1 MRKDVFPVTWFRRF
15 KTLLFYPFFKVVI
28 PLVIVFSLL
37 PQFVPIIYT
46 FQLNAVLIAVLFA
59 VSLNLLIGYG
69 GMISFGHAAYY
80 SLAAYTTALLFKNHS
95 VSFPL
100 AIAAGP
106 IVALLGAVIFGF
118 FAVRAG
124 GTYFLMLTLAFAQLT
139 FAVIYQS
146 YDLTNGD
153 DGISGL
159 LLQGLLGNPIN
170 YYYFSLIIVVIC
182 LMLIY
187 GVLHSPFGYT
197 LQAIRDNPTRV
208 EALGVPIKR
217 YKLLAFAI
225 AGFFGGVAGSLFVFF
240 NGQVSPQV
248 AFWTQSAEPFM
259 AVIIGGST
267 SFFGPVVGAALYTFM
282 GTQLARLT
290 QYSLLIVGIVVL
302 AIGLFFPKG
311 IVGSI
316 AELRIFRRGE
326 NRSDDNNTTGI
337 GIKKGQQSVWRGL
350 GR

>member
-1 MRKDVFPVTWFRRF
+1 MTWSRRF
-15 KTLLFYPFFKVVI
+15 KTLLSYPLVKVVI
-28 PLVIVFSLL
+28 PLIIVFSLL

-46 FQLNAVLIAVLFA
+46 FQLNAVLIAILFA
-59 VSLNLLIGYG
+59 VSLNLLMGYG
-69 GMISFGHAAYY
+69 GMISFGHAPYY
-80 SLAAYTTALLFKNHS
+80 SLAAYTTALLFKHDL

-100 AIAAGP
+100 AIMAGP
-106 IVALLGAVIFGF
+106 IVAVLGAVIFGF

-139 FAVIYQS
+139 YAVIYQS
-146 YDLTNGD
+146 HTLTNGD

-159 LLQGLLGNPIN
+159 LLQGILGNPKN
-170 YYYFSLIIVVIC
+170 YYYFSLTIVLIC
-182 LMLIY
+182 LILIY

-208 EALGVPIKR
+208 ESLGVPIKR

-225 AGFFGGVAGSLFVFF
+225 AGFFGGVAGSLFAFF
-240 NGQVSPQV
+240 NGQVSPQI

-259 AVIIGGST
+259 SVIIGGST
-267 SFFGPVVGAALYTFM
+267 NFFGPVVGAALYKFM
-282 GTQLARLT
+282 STQLARVT
-290 QYSLLIVGIVVL
+290 QHSLLIVGIVAL

-311 IVGSI
+311 IVGTI
-316 AELRIFRRGE
+316 AELRIFQRGE
-326 NRSDDNNTTGI
+326 KRSDDNNTAGT
-337 GIKKGQQSVWRGL
+337 GIKKGQQSVWRGF